1 MCNKISNDKKNYG
14 RRHVYNKKGLRLQKS
29 VRFASIFFAK
39 LWLETMLR
47 ICCEI
52 FRFGISS
59 KGLRIRSMENRKKVG
74 RSEWSQDRR
83 DAEDKEY
90 RT

>member
-1 MCNKISNDKKNYG
+1 MKKASGY
-14 RRHVYNKKGLRLQKS
+14 KKVFVLLQ
-29 VRFASIFFAK
+29 FFAK
-39 LWLETMLR
+39 LWLENMLR
-47 ICCEI
+47 ICFEI